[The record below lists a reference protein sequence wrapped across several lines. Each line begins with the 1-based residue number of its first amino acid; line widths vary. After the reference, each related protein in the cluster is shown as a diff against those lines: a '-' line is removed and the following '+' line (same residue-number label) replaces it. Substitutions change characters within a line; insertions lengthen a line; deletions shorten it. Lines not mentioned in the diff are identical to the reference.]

1 MSIHIWALPHSWG
14 PSHAPP
20 LLSQFSSLCTHSV
33 LHPGTNQGPQ
43 TTVSESEDCSSQLLK
58 QTLADLCSSTEIFF
72 SSVILAALLSFLLP
86 FILSPAKPSGEGLQ
100 FILHYTDPPACFFV
114 AYGHWGYSLSF
125 TSVSRLITLIFFNTK
140 IYMTLPSAGI
150 SSVWTLI
157 ASPPF
162 FP

>member
-86 FILSPAKPSGEGLQ
+86 FLLSPAKPSGEGLQ